1 MVKKGFKMNNL
12 KNYLKSFV
20 IFETWCGVFCFLLWF
35 LISFI
40 PTGVNEFN
48 EPVFKQIDYNSMD
61 LVIIGSIYTLVSLF
75 FCIMYIEESLGK
87 EKITLK
93 DFLINLGWCVV
104 IVGSFLFLID
114 FLPSSYGNIDLSLIQ
129 IILIMVFVTPVLAL
143 VSSLSFGE

>member
-1 MVKKGFKMNNL
+1 MEKF
-12 KNYLKSFV
+12 KNYLKSLV

-48 EPVFKQIDYNSMD
+48 EPVFKQIDYNSME
-61 LVIIGSIYTLVSLF
+61 LVIIGSIYTLLSLF
-75 FCIMYIEESLGK
+75 FCIMYIEEPLGK
-87 EKITLK
+87 EKIRLK
-93 DFLINLGWCVV
+93 EFLIQLCKCFV
-104 IVGSFLFLID
+104 IVGIFIFLID
-114 FLPSSYGNIDLSLIQ
+114 FLPSVYGDIDFSLIQ

>member
-1 MVKKGFKMNNL
+1 MEKF
-12 KNYLKSFV
+12 KNYLKSLV

-48 EPVFKQIDYNSMD
+48 EPVFKQIDYNSME

-75 FCIMYIEESLGK
+75 FCLMYIEEPLGK

-114 FLPSSYGNIDLSLIQ
+114 FLPSVYGDFDFSLIQ
-129 IILIMVFVTPVLAL
+129 IILAMLFVPPVLAF
-143 VSSLSFGE
+143 VSALSFGE

>member
-1 MVKKGFKMNNL
+1 MEKF
-12 KNYLKSFV
+12 KNYLKSLV

-48 EPVFKQIDYNSMD
+48 EPVFKQIDYNSME
-61 LVIIGSIYTLVSLF
+61 LIIIGSIYTLVSLL
-75 FCIMYIEESLGK
+75 FCIMYIEEPLGK
-87 EKITLK
+87 EKIRLK
-93 DFLINLGWCVV
+93 EFLINLGKCVV
-104 IVGSFLFLID
+104 IVGIFIFLID
-114 FLPSSYGNIDLSLIQ
+114 FLPSVYGNIDFSLIQ

>member
-1 MVKKGFKMNNL
+1 MIFGSVNV
-12 KNYLKSFV
+12 V
-20 IFETWCGVFCFLLWF
+20 ISLLFCL
-35 LISFI
+35 
-40 PTGVNEFN
+40 
-48 EPVFKQIDYNSMD
+48 
-61 LVIIGSIYTLVSLF
+61 
-75 FCIMYIEESLGK
+75 MYIKEPLGK

>member
-1 MVKKGFKMNNL
+1 MNSL

-20 IFETWCGVFCFLLWF
+20 IFETWCGIIFFSFWFLL
-35 LISFI
+35 SFI

-48 EPVFKQIDYNSMD
+48 EPVFKQIDYNSME
-61 LVIIGSIYTLVSLF
+61 LFIIGSIYTLVSLF
-75 FCIMYIEESLGK
+75 FCLMYIKEPLGK

-93 DFLINLGWCVV
+93 DFLINLGRCVV
-104 IVGSFLFLID
+104 IVGIFIFLID
-114 FLPSSYGNIDLSLIQ
+114 FLPSVYGKIDFSLIQ

>member
-1 MVKKGFKMNNL
+1 MEKF
-12 KNYLKSFV
+12 KNYLKSLV

-48 EPVFKQIDYNSMD
+48 EPVFKQIDYNSME

-75 FCIMYIEESLGK
+75 FCIMYIEEPLGK
-87 EKITLK
+87 EKIRLK
-93 DFLINLGWCVV
+93 EFLIQLWKCFV
-104 IVGSFLFLID
+104 IVGIFIFLID
-114 FLPSSYGNIDLSLIQ
+114 FLPSVYGNIDFSLIQ

>member
-1 MVKKGFKMNNL
+1 MEKF
-12 KNYLKSFV
+12 KNYLKSLV

-48 EPVFKQIDYNSMD
+48 EPVFKQIDYNSME
-61 LVIIGSIYTLVSLF
+61 LVLIGSIYTLLSLL
-75 FCIMYIEESLGK
+75 FCLMYIKEPLGK
-87 EKITLK
+87 EKIRLK
-93 DFLINLGWCVV
+93 EFLIQLWKCFV
-104 IVGSFLFLID
+104 IVGIFIFLID
-114 FLPSSYGNIDLSLIQ
+114 FLPSVYGNIDFSLIQ